1 MLQVVYQ
8 SVILTCAGVEDP
20 RQRSDEYAAQ
30 RKADLA
36 KQSADR
42 QQMIA
47 AAAAEENEEI
57 FDEEAVVGVLVDEDG
72 FERDETAQYSTLARN
87 AAPGYVA

>member
-1 MLQVVYQ
+1 MYQ

-20 RQRSDEYAAQ
+20 RQRAEEIAAQ
-30 RKADLA
+30 RKANEA
-36 KQSADR
+36 RQASDR
-42 QQMIA
+42 AQMIA
-47 AAAAEENEEI
+47 AAAAEENDEV

-72 FERDETAQYSTLARN
+72 YERDESAQYSSLARN